1 MKKKL
6 IVATMLMALVAGASA
21 QNYNAS
27 IGGTV
32 GSMYGVT
39 FKGFFLP
46 VDGLGLVADLGVNL
60 FEPVGKGGGWGT
72 AYTFELNPN
81 ILYQGEI
88 ASWGWG
94 DLAWFAGGGLS
105 LGLLNGIDAPA
116 QACIGKFG
124 VNSLGGAEIAL
135 SSVPLAFSADFRPGY
150 GLGFSKNTTASFFDW
165 KVVASVRYIF

>member
-6 IVATMLMALVAGASA
+6 MVATMLMALVAGASA

-60 FEPVGKGGGWGT
+60 FEPVG
-72 AYTFELNPN
+72 
-81 ILYQGEI
+81 
-88 ASWGWG
+88 
-94 DLAWFAGGGLS
+94 
-105 LGLLNGIDAPA
+105 
-116 QACIGKFG
+116 
-124 VNSLGGAEIAL
+124 
-135 SSVPLAFSADFRPGY
+135 
-150 GLGFSKNTTASFFDW
+150 
-165 KVVASVRYIF
+165 